1 MTTPDTAYLVAAVLL
16 GFVANDSWRWLGALV
31 SSRVDENGPLFSW
44 VKMVATALV
53 AGLVAKLILQ
63 PTGGLALAPVWLRLG
78 AVACGVAAY
87 ALGRRSLA
95 LGVVVSEIAL
105 VSGMWA
111 LTAFAR

>member
-1 MTTPDTAYLVAAVLL
+1 MTTPDAAYLVAAVLL
-16 GFVANDSWRWLGALV
+16 GFVANDSWRWLGALL
-31 SSRVDENGPLFSW
+31 SSRVDEDGPLFSW

-78 AVACGVAAY
+78 AVACGVLVY

-95 LGVVVSEIAL
+95 LGVASATMVL
-105 VSGMWA
+105 VAGKYMIG
-111 LTAFAR
+111 